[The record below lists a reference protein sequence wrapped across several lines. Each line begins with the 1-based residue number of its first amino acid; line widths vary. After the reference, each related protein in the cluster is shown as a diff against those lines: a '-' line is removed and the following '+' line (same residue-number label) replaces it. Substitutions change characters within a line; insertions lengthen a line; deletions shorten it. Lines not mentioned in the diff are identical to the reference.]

1 MSLPILQNSRSGLI
15 SSRLV
20 ETDVDAAAMVNNNA
34 EIWCKKKLQIV
45 SYRYN
50 TFMNRTPETQR
61 GQRLYFQRT
70 PIREKASEKPVFSL
84 SLWMYRRPNRY
95 AQLKTRRTYTAP
107 IDMRVGGTTDIAR
120 DRSTNGWTCF
130 RLFVAGWEDTY
141 RIDGSPAECKGDRK
155 SWDKGEVSLGNIR
168 YECIERREE
177 IRNEFW

>member
-15 SSRLV
+15 GSRLV
-20 ETDVDAAAMVNNNA
+20 ETDVDAAATVNNNA

-45 SYRYN
+45 SYMYS
-50 TFMNRTPETQR
+50 TFMNRIPETQR
-61 GQRLYFQRT
+61 GQRLCFQRR

-130 RLFVAGWEDTY
+130 RLSLRDEKILTGLMAVQQNAKETGK
-141 RIDGSPAECKGDRK
+141 AETRVK
-155 SWDKGEVSLGNIR
+155 SASGI
-168 YECIERREE
+168 
-177 IRNEFW
+177 